1 MKAPSVPSFRFDRP
15 KADGPIHV
23 LNANSYLMAEYN
35 QRTGK
40 VTWQRLVLATEKN
53 NIERWLAEHYPAP
66 AASAQA
72 AG

>member
-1 MKAPSVPSFRFDRP
+1 MKAHTMPSFRFDRP
-15 KADGPIHV
+15 KVDGPIHV

-53 NIERWLAEHYPAP
+53 NIEKWLAEHYPVP
-66 AASAQA
+66 AAMRA
-72 AG
+72 AV